1 MNDYIYLPDSASDG
15 IYCSRCGKFPFEEL
29 ERRSSH
35 QDWIYAIQE
44 HQECEDP
51 DAQPSEPM

>member
-1 MNDYIYLPDSASDG
+1 MSEYIYLPDSASDG

-29 ERRSSH
+29 DRRSSH

-44 HQECEDP
+44 HQECVAEED
-51 DAQPSEPM
+51 SET